1 MKQKQKTNTQKQL
14 HYWNAFAIIFIA
26 FVSICCTTLTVSGH
40 SPSTLTVAYDLET
53 HNLRITISHQV
64 NDPTDHYISKVEIK
78 KNGAIYNTSLYTE
91 QPNANSFSYNYVV
104 NATIG
109 DTIEVFALCN
119 QGGSKTTQYTITQG
133 GANNDEPET
142 STPGFELFIFLA
154 ALIMSIIL
162 VRKNVN

>member
-1 MKQKQKTNTQKQL
+1 MKQKQRINPQKQL
-14 HYWNAFAIIFIA
+14 HYWNAFAIILIV

-40 SPSTLTVAYDLET
+40 SPSTLTAAYDLET
-53 HNLRITISHQV
+53 QNLRITISHQV

-91 QPNANSFSYNYVV
+91 QPDASSFSYNYAV

-109 DTIEVFALCN
+109 DTIDVVASCN

-133 GANNDEPET
+133 GTNNDENNT
-142 STPGFELFIFLA
+142 STPGFELLIFLA
-154 ALIMSIIL
+154 ALITSTIL
-162 VRKNVN
+162 LRKKVN

>member
-14 HYWNAFAIIFIA
+14 LYWNAFAIILIA
-26 FVSICCTTLTVSGH
+26 IVSICFTTFTVSAH
-40 SPSTLTVAYDLET
+40 SPSTLTVAYDLENQ
-53 HNLRITISHQV
+53 NLRITISHQV

-91 QPNANSFSYNYVV
+91 QPNANSFSYNYAV

-109 DTIEVFALCN
+109 DTIDVVASCN

-133 GANNDEPET
+133 ETNNDENNT
-142 STPGFELFIFLA
+142 STPGFELLIFLA
-154 ALIMSIIL
+154 ALITSTIL
-162 VRKNVN
+162 LRKKVN

>member
-1 MKQKQKTNTQKQL
+1 MKQKQRINPQKKR
-14 HYWNAFAIIFIA
+14 HYWNAFAIILIV

-119 QGGSKTTQYTITQG
+119 QGGSKTT
-133 GANNDEPET
+133 
-142 STPGFELFIFLA
+142 
-154 ALIMSIIL
+154 
-162 VRKNVN
+162 